1 MLFTRFYYCFHTF
14 INLIL
19 HQLSTINNVFNK
31 HFFFLQKI
39 LVYLWITTF
48 FMTNTK
54 DKKVLLML
62 RIARIRKRLSQEQL
76 ANRLSV
82 SQSYISKLENKRTKT
97 VSIELVLKLSKILS
111 ICPISVFVFLADG
124 CCPNCNLNCRYS
136 LKNK

>member
-1 MLFTRFYYCFHTF
+1 M
-14 INLIL
+14 
-19 HQLSTINNVFNK
+19 
-31 HFFFLQKI
+31 
-39 LVYLWITTF
+39 F

-62 RIARIRKRLSQEQL
+62 RSARIRKRLSQEQL

-111 ICPISVFVFLADG
+111 ICPISVFVFLADD
-124 CCPNCNLNCRYS
+124 CCPDCNLNCRYS